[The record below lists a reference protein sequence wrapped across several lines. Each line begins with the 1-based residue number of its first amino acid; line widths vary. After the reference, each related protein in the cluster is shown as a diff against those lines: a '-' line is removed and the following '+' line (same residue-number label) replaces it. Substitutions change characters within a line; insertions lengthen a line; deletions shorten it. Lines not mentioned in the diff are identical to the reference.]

1 MKKLFIIVLGLV
13 WTSGVFALQIPE
25 TENYTLTTDT
35 QQVLDTQGINDPLR
49 DGAYKLINS
58 DPNSPG
64 WSGSLAGIVGVDSQI
79 TDHATAKNATLQV
92 VKNIVNYALGLL
104 SLIALVYL
112 IFNGFLILT
121 AGGDDTQYKK
131 GLKSIKNALIAIAG
145 IGASRLI
152 VSAIFRLISLVI

>member
-1 MKKLFIIVLGLV
+1 M
-13 WTSGVFALQIPE
+13 
-25 TENYTLTTDT
+25 
-35 QQVLDTQGINDPLR
+35 
-49 DGAYKLINS
+49 
-58 DPNSPG
+58 
-64 WSGSLAGIVGVDSQI
+64 AGIVGVDSQI

>member
-104 SLIALVYL
+104 FLIALVYL

>member
-64 WSGSLAGIVGVDSQI
+64 
-79 TDHATAKNATLQV
+79 
-92 VKNIVNYALGLL
+92 
-104 SLIALVYL
+104 
-112 IFNGFLILT
+112 
-121 AGGDDTQYKK
+121 
-131 GLKSIKNALIAIAG
+131 
-145 IGASRLI
+145 
-152 VSAIFRLISLVI
+152 